1 MPVQESRSISP
12 HAPSPP
18 EEFVATPREEVFP
31 ETATQPVPQPQLSY
45 PSSRKMP
52 RWIWVAAG
60 AAIFVLCG
68 SFFFWRK
75 QSPPAVT
82 SSVVESPH
90 VQSTPNITGFTLDI
104 DSVGKSPDGK
114 QMFPKHVRAFI
125 NGTAVKLKG
134 DHNHWSVD
142 FGAKMPPLPFD
153 LEVSA
158 PGYQSAVL
166 HFEHVDDLKNPSPLR
181 LDREHGN
188 IAFRPSGT
196 SDFTAAQLKMVEALP
211 GQNEDVVVDSSTLV
225 QDLSATTPI
234 VVPTGVY
241 EVAFQSRNR
250 GNAVKPT
257 VRVAVQAGA
266 IQPVDVPKPLPAVA
280 AKAPPHPATPAAS
293 VITTNETSP
302 PTNKLPAP
310 VTVVRQT
317 PAPSAVI
324 PSPAV
329 PKTSPA
335 VAAKGT
341 LHPTN
346 PPVSVTSANETSAS
360 ANNPPAPV
368 TAARETPAP
377 PAAIP
382 SPAIATAKETQSPA
396 NIPPAANTAP
406 MPANVPPTPAYAVK
420 KSPAPENPSPPA
432 VEAPPRRTKERT
444 AKYTERKP
452 KKVSEPPTA
461 KAAARPPPA
470 SPKARSTPVRKKA
483 TQPFEGGVPGS

>member
-1 MPVQESRSISP
+1 MPVQESRPISP
-12 HAPSPP
+12 PAPSPP
-18 EEFVATPREEVFP
+18 EEYVATPREEVFP
-31 ETATQPVPQPQLSY
+31 ETATQPVPQPEVSY
-45 PSSRKMP
+45 PSPREMP

-60 AAIFVLCG
+60 TAILVLCG
-68 SFFFWRK
+68 SFFIWRNFQQPK
-75 QSPPAVT
+75 MLTREVT
-82 SSVVESPH
+82 H
-90 VQSTPNITGFTLDI
+90 VQGTPSITRFTLDI

-166 HFEHVDDLKNPSPLR
+166 HFEHIDDLKNPSPLR

-196 SDFTAAQLKMVEALP
+196 SDFATAQLKMVEALP

-280 AKAPPHPATPAAS
+280 AKGRPILQLQLRALLQLTRPRLQQINYPHRLLLS
-293 VITTNETSP
+293 GRRQLHRQSFHR
-302 PTNKLPAP
+302 LPF
-310 VTVVRQT
+310 
-317 PAPSAVI
+317 
-324 PSPAV
+324 
-329 PKTSPA
+329 PKHRLRSLPR
-335 VAAKGT
+335 GRYI
-341 LHPTN
+341 LQI

-377 PAAIP
+377 PAVIP

-396 NIPPAANTAP
+396 NIPPAATTAP

-420 KSPAPENPSPPA
+420 ESPAPKNPSPPA
-432 VEAPPRRTKERT
+432 VEAPPRRTKEKT

-470 SPKARSTPVRKKA
+470 SPKARSTPVRKKT